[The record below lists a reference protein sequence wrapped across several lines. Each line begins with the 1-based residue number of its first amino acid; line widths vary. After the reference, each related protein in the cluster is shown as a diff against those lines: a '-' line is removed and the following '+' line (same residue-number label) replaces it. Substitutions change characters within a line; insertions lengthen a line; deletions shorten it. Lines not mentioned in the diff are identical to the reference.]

1 MKNHLMIVDP
11 QNCFCFPGE
20 SLYVTN
26 ADRDMSNVAKMII
39 RLNERIY
46 EIHVTLDS
54 HHLIDIAHPI
64 FWVNSQGTAPDPF
77 TIITRDD
84 VLNGV
89 WMPSIPAYLNRTTM
103 KTAGIDR
110 DGVVEYVTTLEKN
123 GRYPLCIWPPHG
135 LIGSF
140 GTQVFQELL
149 EALWKWEK
157 DNYAMVNFVTKGSNF
172 MTEHYSAVQADVP
185 DPEDPNTHLN
195 EGLIEILKTADEIIW
210 TGEALSHCVANTIE
224 DIANN
229 FGEENI
235 KRMILLIDATSNV
248 TGYDQLGKDLVKK
261 MVGRGMRTSTTVEYM
276 K

>member
-1 MKNHLMIVDP
+1 MKNHLIIVDP
-11 QNCFCFPGE
+11 QNCFCDLGE
-20 SLYVTN
+20 SLFVPG
-26 ADRDMSNVAKMII
+26 ADIDMLNVANMIL
-39 RLNERIY
+39 RLNGRIY
-46 EIHVTLDS
+46 DIHVTLDS

-64 FWVNSQGTAPDPF
+64 FWVNSQGIHPGPF
-77 TIITRDD
+77 TIITKDD

-103 KTAGIDR
+103 KAAGLDR
-110 DGVVEYVTTLEKN
+110 DGVVEYVTSLEKN
-123 GRYPLCIWPPHG
+123 GRYPLCIWPEHG

-140 GTQVFQELL
+140 GAQVFQELL
-149 EALWKWEK
+149 EALWKWEES
-157 DNYAMVNFVTKGSNF
+157 NYAMVDYVTKGSNF

-195 EGLIEILKTADEIIW
+195 ENLIEILKTADEIIW
-210 TGEALSHCVANTIE
+210 TGEALSHCVANTIR

-235 KRMILLIDATSNV
+235 KKMVLLTDATSNV
-248 TGYDQLGKDLVKK
+248 TGFEQMGEDFMKE
-261 MVGRGMRTSTTVEYM
+261 MTGRGMRTSTTVEYM